1 MGTPKPKYDFT
12 NFVSQ
17 MRKNRKPRVP
27 INERAYY
34 RGYRSSDPVRSIDFT
49 IEEIEEIIR
58 SGDIESARE
67 LSRYFYRTNGEYHN
81 NIDFLAYLPTYDY
94 AIVPVYQDEKM
105 SKEPLLSSFRKACK
119 FIESLDIPTT
129 FSRISVE
136 WIKTGVYYG
145 ILRTDGKKAVIQ
157 DLPVEYCRCRF
168 KDFNN
173 LNILEFNLHYFD
185 RITDEQVLREALST
199 FPQEIQVAYRKLK
212 NKTLKDYW
220 VAISPAAG
228 GICFKFSADALP
240 LLLASIPDLKKLQD
254 AVNREERRDE
264 NELYKLLIQQMPIDS
279 KGELVFQLDEVA
291 DIHASVA
298 DMLADEDTVEV
309 LTTFGETS
317 LESLQD
323 SSNASQSND
332 RITKYKTNAYDALG
346 RSSLLFNAD
355 GSAALAYA
363 IKKDEALVRSYLNV
377 YENWLRFVLNS
388 FFGKANLSFDFLL
401 LPTTVFNRK
410 DILASYFSGAQYGY
424 SKMLAG
430 VAMGIP
436 QIDQLSLM
444 HFEDEILDM
453 TNKMKPLQS
462 SYTSSNK
469 DGKNTQGSSNSGDL
483 NNKGGRP
490 ELPDEE
496 KSEKTQA
503 NIKAAQG

>member
-1 MGTPKPKYDFT
+1 VDTPKPKYDFT

-34 RGYRSSDPVRSIDFT
+34 RGYRSSDPVRSTDFT

-81 NIDFLAYLPTYDY
+81 NIDFLTYLPTYDY

-157 DLPVEYCRCRF
+157 DLPIEYCRCRF

-185 RITDEQVLREALST
+185 RITDEQILREALST

-212 NKTLKDYW
+212 NRTLKDYW
-220 VAISPAAG
+220 VAISPASG

-323 SSNASQSND
+323 SSNATQSND

-410 DILASYFSGAQYGY
+410 DILTSYFSGAQYGY

-469 DGKNTQGSSNSGDL
+469 DGKNTQGSSSSGDL

>member
-1 MGTPKPKYDFT
+1 MDTPKPKYDFT

-34 RGYRSSDPVRSIDFT
+34 RGYRSSDPVRSTDFT

-157 DLPVEYCRCRF
+157 DLPIEYCRCRF

-185 RITDEQVLREALST
+185 RITDEQILREALST

-212 NKTLKDYW
+212 NRTLKDYW
-220 VAISPAAG
+220 VAISPASG

-323 SSNASQSND
+323 SSNATQSND

-410 DILASYFSGAQYGY
+410 DILTSYFSGAQYGY

-469 DGKNTQGSSNSGDL
+469 DGKNTQGSSSSGDL